1 MKIIPS
7 KKHSLKEEEFELF
20 FHRKLLTHPDVNIT
34 RDLDTI
40 KNWVIERGGK
50 PVKST
55 FRSKKN
61 DLIDLIEINFEEKEE
76 TIFTIISWEEWYEVF
91 KKHKLNFIYRVKSSN
106 GKESRFY
113 KICQ

>member
-1 MKIIPS
+1 MKIIPN

-20 FHRKLLTHPDVNIT
+20 FHRKLLTHPEVNST

-40 KNWVIERGGK
+40 RKWVDQRCGK

-61 DLIDLIEINFEEKEE
+61 DLIDLIEIHFDENEES
-76 TIFTIISWEEWYEVF
+76 IFTSISWEEWHEVF
-91 KKHKLNFIYRVKSSN
+91 KKHNLNFIYREKTSN